1 MRKGGGGRKKEEGK
15 CKPYMG
21 SGDPLRF
28 TSAGSDML
36 RILDEDGEGER
47 EGRGKWG
54 EGERRAKVDR
64 KGTHLVING
73 DWGSTR
79 GVLMCLKVTTL
90 AIIILD
96 SSL

>member
-1 MRKGGGGRKKEEGK
+1 MRKGEGGRKKEEGK

-47 EGRGKWG
+47 EGGGRGRG
-54 EGERRAKVDR
+54 GRR
-64 KGTHLVING
+64 
-73 DWGSTR
+73 
-79 GVLMCLKVTTL
+79 
-90 AIIILD
+90 
-96 SSL
+96 